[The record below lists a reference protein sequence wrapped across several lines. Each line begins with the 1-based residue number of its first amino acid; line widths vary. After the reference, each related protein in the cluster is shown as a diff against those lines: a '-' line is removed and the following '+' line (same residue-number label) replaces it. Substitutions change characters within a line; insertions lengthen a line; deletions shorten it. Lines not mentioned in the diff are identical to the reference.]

1 MIYEIHS
8 DLDESL
14 KKLSKKDKVL
24 FEHIMKK
31 IEEICCSDID
41 HYKNLKKPLQD
52 YKRVHIGH
60 FVLLFKVKGDL
71 IIFRYLEHHD
81 KIYLVKD

>member
-24 FEHIMKK
+24 FEHIMKNTMIKYIWLK
-31 IEEICCSDID
+31 INIHFHSIIFPASISIGSAF
-41 HYKNLKKPLQD
+41 LKK
-52 YKRVHIGH
+52 
-60 FVLLFKVKGDL
+60 
-71 IIFRYLEHHD
+71 
-81 KIYLVKD
+81 